1 MPGPLAIPIIGAAA
15 GIAGGAINAAST
27 GNQNRAS
34 RDFSLNMYKIQKQDN
49 LDFWN
54 MQNSYNSPQAQMQ
67 RLQQAGLNP
76 NLVYGGSGNSGSA
89 SPISTPDVKMPD
101 FRAPQWGDAI
111 TRGASNG
118 LDAYFDVQ
126 IKQATAN
133 NLEKQGN
140 VLDQEAMLKAAQT
153 DATKANT
160 NRSIFDLDFENE
172 FRGISGDA
180 RRFGLEKLKTDIDV
194 TMNRDAREAALNSS
208 SLREA
213 AERML
218 SMQSQ
223 RGVNRV
229 HIEEMRKRIDLMNK
243 EGVLKDLDI
252 ALREKGIS
260 PSDPMWAR
268 IVGTILNNFSD
279 GTNYMLNSFRSK
291 ASMPDS
297 NSVRSFIFGSGF
309 KAPLGN
315 R

>member
-76 NLVYGGSGNSGSA
+76 HLVYGGSGNSGSA

-153 DATKANT
+153 AATRAST

-180 RRFGLEKLKTDIDV
+180 RRFGLQKLKTDIDLSI
-194 TMNRDAREAALNSS
+194 NRDAREAIAQTSN
-208 SLREA
+208 LREA
-213 AERML
+213 AERIL
-218 SMQSQ
+218 NMQSQ
-223 RGVNRV
+223 RGVNRAN
-229 HIEEMRKRIDLMNK
+229 IAEISARINNLNKQGILSDL
-243 EGVLKDLDI
+243 EI
-252 ALREKGIS
+252 ALKQKGITWG
-260 PSDPMWAR
+260 DPMYAR
-268 IVGTILNNFSD
+268 IGGQILSNLVSPNPNTQGTWGDVIRR
-279 GTNYMLNSFRSK
+279 Y
-291 ASMPDS
+291 
-297 NSVRSFIFGSGF
+297 FGN
-309 KAPLGN
+309 K
-315 R
+315 